1 MNRSANNLTLCEDP
15 HDFLVM
21 QNLYDAAV
29 RQLTLKFNILNS
41 EFNVLYAR
49 NPIHHIDGR
58 VKSQSSIVAKLI
70 KRGLPLSIES
80 ARKNINDIAGVRV
93 VCSYID
99 DVYRV
104 GEMLARQTDVEIVKK
119 QDYIQTPNYNGYRS
133 LHMDIKVPVYLSDRT
148 EYVVAEIQLRTIAM
162 DFWASLEH
170 DIRYKVDKTKLP
182 EGINEEI
189 AARRRLRQEE
199 SDEDAVARA
208 QKKLDAAKAQ
218 LSFARD
224 DYSRAELQKE
234 VTRAQQSLD
243 EAVQSK
249 EDNDWYAAKQAEI
262 DALER
267 QIALAREA
275 AQRDM
280 DSAGQWAKKALAEQE
295 AYQYYYQ
302 REQEAA
308 QAAQRTAQVASTAAK
323 VATATL
329 GAISNVTN
337 NNAVKIV
344 TGAAAMTSGQVARLV
359 EKSLEKLSKG

>member
-1 MNRSANNLTLCEDP
+1 MNRTGNGAALCEDP

-80 ARKNINDIAGVRV
+80 ARKN
-93 VCSYID
+93 ID

-182 EGINEEI
+182 EGINEEMFECAGKI
-189 AARRRLRQEE
+189 
-199 SDEDAVARA
+199 
-208 QKKLDAAKAQ
+208 
-218 LSFARD
+218 
-224 DYSRAELQKE
+224 
-234 VTRAQQSLD
+234 
-243 EAVQSK
+243 
-249 EDNDWYAAKQAEI
+249 AEI
-262 DALER
+262 DR
-267 QIALAREA
+267 QM
-275 AQRDM
+275 QDM
-280 DSAGQWAKKALAEQE
+280 
-295 AYQYYYQ
+295 YQ
-302 REQEAA
+302 RIK
-308 QAAQRTAQVASTAAK
+308 ASDAY
-323 VATATL
+323 
-329 GAISNVTN
+329 N
-337 NNAVKIV
+337 
-344 TGAAAMTSGQVARLV
+344 
-359 EKSLEKLSKG
+359 ED

>member
-1 MNRSANNLTLCEDP
+1 MNRTGNGAALCEDP

-133 LHMDIKVPVYLSDRT
+133 LHLDIRVPVYLSDRT
-148 EYVVAEIQLRTIAM
+148 EQVVAEIQIRTIAM

-182 EGINEEI
+182 EGINEEMFECAGKI
-189 AARRRLRQEE
+189 
-199 SDEDAVARA
+199 
-208 QKKLDAAKAQ
+208 
-218 LSFARD
+218 
-224 DYSRAELQKE
+224 
-234 VTRAQQSLD
+234 
-243 EAVQSK
+243 
-249 EDNDWYAAKQAEI
+249 AEI
-262 DALER
+262 DR
-267 QIALAREA
+267 QM
-275 AQRDM
+275 QDM
-280 DSAGQWAKKALAEQE
+280 
-295 AYQYYYQ
+295 YQ
-302 REQEAA
+302 RIK
-308 QAAQRTAQVASTAAK
+308 ASDAY
-323 VATATL
+323 
-329 GAISNVTN
+329 N
-337 NNAVKIV
+337 
-344 TGAAAMTSGQVARLV
+344 
-359 EKSLEKLSKG
+359 ED